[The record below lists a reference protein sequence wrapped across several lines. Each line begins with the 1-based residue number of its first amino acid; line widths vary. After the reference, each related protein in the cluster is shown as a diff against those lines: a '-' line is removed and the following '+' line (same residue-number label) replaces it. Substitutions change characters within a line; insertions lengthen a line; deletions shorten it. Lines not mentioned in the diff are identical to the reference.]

1 VKSIRTHAAL
11 RSTGIAALVLV
22 GAWCAPTLASN
33 GLSSASEESSNSV
46 PTAAAEVASPIL
58 IEKIDTPLHQTGDRN
73 DAEAGLKPVG
83 ITQSSPNPV
92 FPKYEKFE
100 SDAEKSTEE
109 TRLQVIVPRLP
120 GVSSASLPRFRRE
133 MFRTDI

>member
-1 VKSIRTHAAL
+1 
-11 RSTGIAALVLV
+11 LVLV

-33 GLSSASEESSNSV
+33 GLSSAPEESSNPV
-46 PTAAAEVASPIL
+46 PTAAVEVASPIL

-83 ITQSSPNPV
+83 ITQFSPNPV
-92 FPKYEKFE
+92 FPKYKELE
-100 SDAEKSTEE
+100 SDAENSTEE
-109 TRLQVIVPRLP
+109 TRLQDIVPRLP